1 MEGWHIDSRAE
12 SNEDSDINSTINSP
26 FFLHSVDLAK
36 KINIK
41 N

>member
-12 SNEDSDINSTINSP
+12 SNEDSDNSSTINLTC
-26 FFLHSVDLAK
+26 FLHSVDLAK
-36 KINIK
+36 KKNIK